1 MLNPRHR
8 VIVVLSLALLPAL
21 AGCGGSASAPATY
34 PVRGVVTKGG
44 EPVAGALVQ
53 FYPRSENFGPL
64 AEGTKATGGQAT
76 TAQDG
81 SFSVQSTFDMGK
93 TSVEGLPAGAYAVT
107 VVKID
112 AAGATRE
119 RPPQNVLD
127 PQYALVDSTPV
138 KVTIKPDG
146 ENKVD
151 VTM

>member
-1 MLNPRHR
+1 
-8 VIVVLSLALLPAL
+8 
-21 AGCGGSASAPATY
+21 
-34 PVRGVVTKGG
+34 
-44 EPVAGALVQ
+44 
-53 FYPRSENFGPL
+53 
-64 AEGTKATGGQAT
+64 
-76 TAQDG
+76 
-81 SFSVQSTFDMGK
+81 
-93 TSVEGLPAGAYAVT
+93 

>member
-93 TSVEGLPAGAYAVT
+93 TSVERMPS
-107 VVKID
+107 
-112 AAGATRE
+112 RW
-119 RPPQNVLD
+119 
-127 PQYALVDSTPV
+127 
-138 KVTIKPDG
+138 
-146 ENKVD
+146 
-151 VTM
+151 